1 MRPSTWRRDRHLIA
15 AMRRLEADG
24 LVVGSVGNAS
34 HRLPGALR
42 ITPTRTPYGALRPRH
57 LITVALDGP
66 AAPPPPP
73 GHRAP
78 SRETPLHLAI
88 YRARPDVG
96 AIVHTHSACATA
108 WSFLGSALAPAIED
122 AAYYEIGPVRTAPA
136 APAGSQALAD
146 AAVGALGASSAVLL
160 AGHGVLAAAADLASA
175 FTVARA
181 VEHHARIAW
190 MVGLGTRLPGGTFPG

>member
-1 MRPSTWRRDRHLIA
+1 MRPTTWRRDRRLIA

-34 HRLPGALR
+34 HRLPGAMR
-42 ITPTRTPYGALRPRH
+42 ITPTRTPYGALRPRQ
-57 LITVALDGP
+57 LVTVGLDET
-66 AAPPPPP
+66 APPRP
-73 GHRAP
+73 GRRAP

-108 WSFLGSALAPAIED
+108 WSFLGSALAPNIED
-122 AAYYEIGPVRTAPA
+122 VDYYEIGPVRTAPA
-136 APAGSQALAD
+136 AAAGSRALAD
-146 AAVGALGASSAVLL
+146 SAVTALGASSAVLL
-160 AGHGVLAAAADLASA
+160 AGHGVLTAAADLATA

-190 MVGLGTRLPGGTFPG
+190 MVALGTRLPGGTFPG